1 MYSTIVV
8 IFFISLI
15 GLTSIIFNINNFF
28 VPELLVLLLFL
39 ISAVIIT
46 YNLYNKRRE
55 AWVMSLFFFVAYL
68 INITFI
74 YFYSQDQALFVLL
87 MLTTIIGF
95 ILSIENI
102 KGKIR
107 IRSKYEKEVLREADE
122 LVNAEKHFEEKL
134 PDIFIEEMK
143 PSKQDA
149 EIQVKKQKKKE
160 IKKKSLKDYNYV
172 ASRKGVNYHELGC
185 RWARKILP
193 KRKIWLKDKKEAEEE
208 GFKPCKCV
216 K

>member
-1 MYSTIVV
+1 MRINPLYSTIVV
-8 IFFISLI
+8 LFFINLI
-15 GLTSIIFNINNFF
+15 GLTITIFNIKDFF
-28 VPELLVLLLFL
+28 VPELLVLLLFI

-46 YNLYNKRRE
+46 YTFYKQRRE
-55 AWVMSLFFFVAYL
+55 AWVMSLFFFAAYL

-95 ILSIENI
+95 ILSVENI

-107 IRSKYEKEVLREADE
+107 QISKYEKEVLREADE

-143 PSKQDA
+143 PSKQSA
-149 EIQVKKQKKKE
+149 EPQVKK
-160 IKKKSLKDYNYV
+160 IKKKK
-172 ASRKGVNYHELGC
+172 
-185 RWARKILP
+185 
-193 KRKIWLKDKKEAEEE
+193 
-208 GFKPCKCV
+208 
-216 K
+216 

>member
-8 IFFISLI
+8 IFFISII
-15 GLTSIIFNINNFF
+15 GLTNLIFNIKDFF

-46 YNLYNKRRE
+46 YNLYNQRKE
-55 AWVMSLFFFVAYL
+55 AWVMSLFFFAAYL

-74 YFYSQDQALFVLL
+74 HFYSQDQALFVLL
-87 MLTTIIGF
+87 MLITIIGF
-95 ILSIENI
+95 ILSVENI

-107 IRSKYEKEVLREADE
+107 PKSKYEKEVLREADE

-149 EIQVKKQKKKE
+149 EIQVKKPKKKE
-160 IKKKSLKDYNYV
+160 ITKKPLKGYV
-172 ASRKGVNYHELGC
+172 ASRKGVNYHELKC

-193 KRKIWLKDKKEAEEE
+193 KRKIWHKDKKEAEEE

-216 K
+216 R

>member
-15 GLTSIIFNINNFF
+15 GLTSTIFNINNFF

-55 AWVMSLFFFVAYL
+55 AWVMSLFFFAAYF
-68 INITFI
+68 INITFL
-74 YFYSQDQALFVLL
+74 YFYSQNQALFVLL

-107 IRSKYEKEVLREADE
+107 AKSEYEKEIIHEAKE
-122 LVNAEKHFEEKL
+122 LAKAEKHLEEEI
-134 PDIFIEEMK
+134 PDIIIEEVK

-149 EIQVKKQKKKE
+149 ESQVKKPKKKE
-160 IKKKSLKDYNYV
+160 ITRKPLKRYV
-172 ASRKGVNYHELGC
+172 ASRKGVNYHELKC

-193 KRKIWLKDKKEAEEE
+193 KRKIWLKSKEEAEEE
-208 GFKPCKCV
+208 GLKPCKCV